1 MDYVVTCRFQGVI
14 SAHLLNKPILAVAR
28 HPKVTELMTGL
39 ELSDYCVDIRDF
51 NVSWL
56 TEKFSS
62 MVNNAEEIKSRMAA
76 SLMKNRKQLRNQF
89 DEFIFDLMRS
99 RKREIKIP
107 VEIYQ

>member
-1 MDYVVTCRFQGVI
+1 
-14 SAHLLNKPILAVAR
+14 
-28 HPKVTELMTGL
+28 
-39 ELSDYCVDIRDF
+39 
-51 NVSWL
+51 
-56 TEKFSS
+56 

-76 SLMKNRKQLRNQF
+76 SLMKNRKQMRNQF